1 MRVDL
6 ETFQNFVYYA
16 NNSPV
21 GVVSI
26 ATAFQYTGIAAFQ
39 TKCEYVE
46 TNVRTSLVYD
56 ADNTEWNTYFFKS
69 HSFGVCILF
78 QYMPYG
84 RGEGS
89 YVACIRCDALKAFG
103 G

>member
-1 MRVDL
+1 MRGDL
-6 ETFQNFVYYA
+6 ETFQNFVYNA

-56 ADNTEWNTYFFKS
+56 ADNTEWNTYFLSLIPLGCVF
-69 HSFGVCILF
+69 SFSIC
-78 QYMPYG
+78 PT
-84 RGEGS
+84 GEGR
-89 YVACIRCDALKAFG
+89 VATLRVSAAMP
-103 G
+103 

>member
-56 ADNTEWNTYFFKS
+56 ADNTEWNTYFFK
-69 HSFGVCILF
+69 I
-78 QYMPYG
+78 G
-84 RGEGS
+84 RAH
-89 YVACIRCDALKAFG
+89 V
-103 G
+103 